1 MAASA
6 VVGNQDDQS
15 HSGLRPIK
23 IKRDLAAIAD
33 LIELCFS
40 PTMDEAGRAA
50 IREMRSI
57 SQSGPLL
64 SLFYGLDRL
73 LGGLEQ
79 GFVWLES
86 GRVVGNISISPA
98 GYPRP
103 LGAGYIIA
111 NVAVHP
117 DFRGRGLG
125 QALVRVALD
134 FIRQKDGDFAVL
146 QVEARNADARHIYT
160 KLGFRE
166 ERTFV
171 RWYRPSFLHAPRSL
185 PAPLPILPHR
195 AGEWRAEL
203 ALAELV
209 RPNPQGGLG
218 WLQPTHSRF
227 FQRSVWQNLLRALTG
242 QIDSHWVVHE
252 AEGQDLA
259 ALLHISMNFGG
270 PNSLTLLVHPDY
282 QGQLEAPLLNFALRQ
297 TDNYGRPVQIEHPL
311 DDAVTTALLGTL
323 SFEQRNT
330 LVHMRHDLR

>member
-6 VVGNQDDQS
+6 VIGSQDDQS
-15 HSGLRPIK
+15 FNGLRPIR

-33 LIELCFS
+33 LIELCFA
-40 PTMDEAGRAA
+40 PTMDESGRAA
-50 IREMRSI
+50 IREMRMI

-103 LGAGYIIA
+103 LGTGHIIA

-117 DFRGRGLG
+117 EYRGRGLG
-125 QALVRVALD
+125 QALVRAALD
-134 FIRQKDGDFAVL
+134 FVRQKGGDFAIL

-171 RWYRPSFLHAPRSL
+171 RWYRPSFLHTPRPL
-185 PAPLPILPHR
+185 PAALPILPR
-195 AGEWRAEL
+195 RPYEWRAEL
-203 ALAELV
+203 ELAELV
-209 RPNPQGGLG
+209 RPNRQGGMG
-218 WLQPTHSRF
+218 WLQPTHPRF
-227 FQRSVWQNLLRALTG
+227 FRESWWQSLIHALTG
-242 QIDSHWVVHE
+242 QIDGHWVVRD
-252 AEGQDLA
+252 ANGRGLA
-259 ALLHISMNFGG
+259 ASLQISMSFGG
-270 PNSLTLLVHPDY
+270 PNCLTLLVHPDY
-282 QGQLEAPLLNFALRQ
+282 QGQLEAALLNFALRQ

-311 DDAVTTALLGTL
+311 DDAVTTALLSTL
-323 SFEQRNT
+323 SFERRNT
-330 LVHMRHDLR
+330 LVHMRHDLV